1 MVTIIIPTYKRAE
14 YIQRA
19 IESILNQTYKDYE
32 IIVVDDNDENSEYRK
47 SMQNIMQKYEEYD
60 NITYVKHKENK
71 NGAAARNTGIRLAKG
86 DYITFL
92 DDDDYFLKDRLK
104 ILIKEIEKSIEYD
117 AIYSSCVCVKENE
130 IIKLVKAKKSG
141 NLEKEMLEQES
152 FFGTGSNMFFRR
164 NAIQEI
170 GEFDES
176 FIRHQDFEYM
186 VRFFEKG
193 KKILAIN
200 KILVVKTNDNIIN
213 VPNVE
218 KAIEVRKK
226 YLQKFKTN
234 IEKYNKNEILVKNYK
249 SLLLIAL
256 QNFDKKNYK
265 KLKSNIEKY
274 TKITLK
280 EKIFFFLV
288 RLNRYKI
295 VKLLKKPIQIYKKK
309 KIRKEIDN
317 ETMRELEK
325 IWERAK

>member
-19 IESILNQTYKDYE
+19 IESILNQTYEDYE

-104 ILIKEIEKSIEYD
+104 ILTREMEKSIEYD
-117 AIYSSCVCVKENE
+117 AIYSSCVCVKENK
-130 IIKLVKAKKSG
+130 IIKLVNAKKSG

-164 NAIQEI
+164 NAIQEV

-200 KILVVKTNDNIIN
+200 KILVVKTNDSIIN
-213 VPNVE
+213 RPNVE
-218 KAIEVRKK
+218 KAIEVREK

-234 IEKYNKNEILVKNYK
+234 IEEYNKNEILVKNYQ
-249 SLLLIAL
+249 SLLMIAL
-256 QNFDKKNYK
+256 QNSDKKNYK
-265 KLKSNIEKY
+265 KLKSKIEEY

-288 RLNRYKI
+288 TLNKYKI
-295 VKLLKKPIQIYKKK
+295 VKIFKKPIQIYKKK
-309 KIRKEIDN
+309 KIRKEIDD